1 MKLPKNAKLV
11 HKGIIFDTY
20 QWKQKMF
27 DGSYETFEMLKRP
40 NTVQIIATEGNRIL
54 VLNEEQPRLKRHVSL
69 IGGRQDEGETPL
81 QCAKRELLEETG
93 YISNDWELYMAT
105 DPYIKM
111 EWKIYTFIARNCQKK
126 QAQQLDPGEKITIK
140 KISFSQF
147 LRAIQSTKLPAKE
160 LTLHV
165 FGEINQSK
173 TFLSTFKKKIFP
185 TNT

>member
-1 MKLPKNAKLV
+1 MQSWSTKVLFLTPTSGNKKCLMDHMKHLKCSNGPIRSKLLQR
-11 HKGIIFDTY
+11 K
-20 QWKQKMF
+20 
-27 DGSYETFEMLKRP
+27 
-40 NTVQIIATEGNRIL
+40 
-54 VLNEEQPRLKRHVSL
+54 EEQPRLKRHVSL